1 MTKYEELEAKG
12 AELVEQRNK
21 ASGSERELINREIAS
36 LRQAQLKALSEEIQA
51 ALKLAIPEL
60 VSIAI
65 KSSNVQ
71 KAIEELHEE
80 LEELQRGE

>member
-1 MTKYEELEAKG
+1 MSKYDELEEKG
-12 AELVEQRNK
+12 MALVEMRDK
-21 ASGSERELINREIAS
+21 ASGSQRELLNREIES
-36 LRQAQLKALSEEIQA
+36 LRQAQLKSLAEDVTA

-71 KAIEELHEE
+71 KAIEELR
-80 LEELQRGE
+80 RGE

>member
-1 MTKYEELEAKG
+1 MTFDELEAKG

-21 ASGSERELINREIAS
+21 ASGTERELINKEIAS
-36 LRQAQLKALSEEIQA
+36 LRQAQLKALSEEVQA

-65 KSSNVQ
+65 KSSKVN
-71 KAIEELHEE
+71 KAIEEL
-80 LEELQRGE
+80 RGEIDGWEN

>member
-1 MTKYEELEAKG
+1 M
-12 AELVEQRNK
+12 VEQRNK

>member
-1 MTKYEELEAKG
+1 MSKYDELEAKG
-12 AELVEQRNK
+12 MALVEMRDK
-21 ASGSERELINREIAS
+21 ASGSKRELLNREIES
-36 LRQAQLKALSEEIQA
+36 LRQIQIQVLKEEIQA

-71 KAIEELHEE
+71 KAV
-80 LEELQRGE
+80 EELQRGE

>member
-1 MTKYEELEAKG
+1 MTFDELEAKG

-71 KAIEELHEE
+71 KAIEG
-80 LEELQRGE
+80 LQRGE

>member
-1 MTKYEELEAKG
+1 MTFDELEAKG

-36 LRQAQLKALSEEIQA
+36 LRQAQLKALSEEVQA

-60 VSIAI
+60 VSNAI
-65 KSSNVQ
+65 KSSKVN
-71 KAIEELHEE
+71 KAIEEL
-80 LEELQRGE
+80 RGEIDG

>member
-1 MTKYEELEAKG
+1 MSKYDELEEKG
-12 AELVEQRNK
+12 MALVEMRDK
-21 ASGSERELINREIAS
+21 ASGSERELLNREINAI
-36 LRQAQLKALSEEIQA
+36 RQAQLKALAEEVTA

-71 KAIEELHEE
+71 KAIEELR
-80 LEELQRGE
+80 RGE